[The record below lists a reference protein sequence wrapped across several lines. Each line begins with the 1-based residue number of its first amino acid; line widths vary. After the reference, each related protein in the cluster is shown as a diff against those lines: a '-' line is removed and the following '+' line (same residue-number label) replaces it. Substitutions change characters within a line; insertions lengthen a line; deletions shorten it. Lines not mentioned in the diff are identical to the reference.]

1 MLSACFAWIILVE
14 GFCWRLGHEV
24 WLDQPF
30 LLTSHSVTLVVA
42 KHQANELDGNSN
54 SREIWVYPKDL
65 ANVFRAC
72 LGSILV
78 QLGEAATKK
87 KIKHLKDTVQAR
99 HWYRPL
105 SRKKVQHP
113 LKENHGKPNLES
125 DMRDGFCVWR
135 RGISWHFKIDGSG
148 CLQRKG
154 PWMPF
159 WKNSSLSTFKT
170 RSLGG
175 SHGETASRLITFLV
189 LVCLPNFVAACRSNT
204 TPVLEGQA
212 WTAFQWAL
220 QQRFLAATRCLGC
233 FVQHFD

>member
-1 MLSACFAWIILVE
+1 MYFLEKYSKRIYDADFTVGSWPYFGSFRELGRGMLSACFAWIILVE

-87 KIKHLKDTVQAR
+87 KIKHLKDTVEAR

-105 SRKKVQHP
+105 SRKK
-113 LKENHGKPNLES
+113 S
-125 DMRDGFCVWR
+125 AA
-135 RGISWHFKIDGSG
+135 
-148 CLQRKG
+148 
-154 PWMPF
+154 
-159 WKNSSLSTFKT
+159 ST
-170 RSLGG
+170 
-175 SHGETASRLITFLV
+175 
-189 LVCLPNFVAACRSNT
+189 
-204 TPVLEGQA
+204 
-212 WTAFQWAL
+212 
-220 QQRFLAATRCLGC
+220 
-233 FVQHFD
+233 